1 MSISQIQ
8 RLSTRYLAIDTAFTK
23 ITHFY
28 SSAKFYVQNAG
39 QQTFDSSNPIVY
51 DYNLPAGLDM
61 TGTLRAFVMFNG
73 FNATASSSANIFD
86 IRLSAS
92 FVSATVFRVRV

>member
-8 RLSTRYLAIDTAFTK
+8 RLSTRYLVIDTDFTK

-39 QQTFDSSNPIVY
+39 QQAFDSSNPIVY
-51 DYNLPAGLDM
+51 NYNVPAGLDM
-61 TGTLRAFVMFNG
+61 TGTVRAFVMFNG
-73 FNATASSSANIFD
+73 FNATASSSAKIFD
-86 IRLSAS
+86 IRLTAS
-92 FVSATVFRVRV
+92 FISATVLQVRV